1 MFIQVGLHFFLCR
14 QFLRSLFRSLSL
26 EQLLHAPTNI
36 DVIATKRLANTFAP
50 SHFLA
55 YESLQGIVPLHSR
68 WRPLPG
74 TLEISGKPLLLFWR
88 NDYVFSQSVSIVA
101 SDEMVKHQRSYAD
114 DRRLY
119 QWFFREV
126 LHK

>member
-1 MFIQVGLHFFLCR
+1 M
-14 QFLRSLFRSLSL
+14 
-26 EQLLHAPTNI
+26 HAPTNI

-50 SHFLA
+50 GHFLA
-55 YESLQGIVPLHSR
+55 NESLQGLVPFHSR
-68 WRPLPG
+68 WRPMPG

-88 NDYVFSQSVSIVA
+88 NDYVFSQSVRIVA
-101 SDEMVKHQRSYAD
+101 SDEMVERQCSYAD